1 MTKIADPV
9 VTAAQNLKHKNRQK
23 WLINWELYLLLM
35 IPVIYILVFKYY
47 PMYGAQIAFKD
58 FRVTKGILGSDWV
71 GIKHFKNFFSNY
83 QFSRILTNT
92 LGINIYMLIAGFPA
106 PILLAILLNYL
117 PSRQFRKTVQM
128 VTYTP
133 YFISTVV
140 IVAMV
145 IQFTSIRSG
154 LINNVIAA
162 FGGNRIDMMGN
173 KDLFWSIYVWS
184 GIWQGAGYGS
194 IIYIAALSSVDPEL
208 HEAAVVDGA
217 SLIKRIWHID
227 LPSIAPT
234 IVILLILRCGN
245 IINVG
250 FEKTLLMQNSLNLAR
265 SEVISTYTYKVG
277 LASSTNQY
285 SYASAIGLFT
295 SVINFVMLI
304 SVNTIARKLN
314 KTSLF

>member
-1 MTKIADPV
+1 MNHSDSVSAMYNASTRK
-9 VTAAQNLKHKNRQK
+9 RWK
-23 WLINWELYLLLM
+23 WLTNWELYLLLLL
-35 IPVIYILVFKYY
+35 PVIYVLVFKYY

-58 FRVTKGILGSDWV
+58 YRVTKGIFGSDWV
-71 GIKHFKNFFSNY
+71 GVKHFVSFFTNY
-83 QFSRILTNT
+83 QFSRIITNT

-106 PILLAILLNYL
+106 PVILALLLNYL
-117 PSRQFRKTVQM
+117 PSRRFKKTVQM
-128 VTYTP
+128 VTYVP

-140 IVAMV
+140 MVALV

-154 LINNVIAA
+154 LINNVIEL
-162 FGGNRIDMMGN
+162 FGGQRIDMMGN
-173 KDLFWSIYVWS
+173 KDLFWSLYVWS
-184 GIWQGAGYGS
+184 GIWQGTGYGS

-217 SLIKRIWHID
+217 TLVQRIWHID
-227 LPSIAPT
+227 IPSIAPT

-277 LASSTNQY
+277 LASSSNQY

-295 SVINFVMLI
+295 SAINFVMLI
-304 SVNTIARKLN
+304 VVNAIAKKLN
-314 KTSLF
+314 RTSLF

>member
-1 MTKIADPV
+1 MNHSDSVSAMYNTSTRK
-9 VTAAQNLKHKNRQK
+9 RWK
-23 WLINWELYLLLM
+23 WLTNWELYLLLLL
-35 IPVIYILVFKYY
+35 PVIYVLVFKYY

-58 FRVTKGILGSDWV
+58 YRVTKGIFGSDWV
-71 GIKHFKNFFSNY
+71 GVKHFVSFFTNY
-83 QFSRILTNT
+83 QFSRIITNT

-106 PILLAILLNYL
+106 PVILALLLNYL
-117 PSRQFRKTVQM
+117 PSRRFKKTVQM
-128 VTYTP
+128 VTYVP

-140 IVAMV
+140 MVALV

-154 LINNVIAA
+154 LINNVIEL
-162 FGGNRIDMMGN
+162 FGGQRIDMMGN
-173 KDLFWSIYVWS
+173 KDLFWSLYVWS
-184 GIWQGAGYGS
+184 GIWQGTGYGS

-217 SLIKRIWHID
+217 TLVQRIWHID

-277 LASSTNQY
+277 LASSSNQY

-295 SVINFVMLI
+295 SAINFVMLI
-304 SVNTIARKLN
+304 VVNAIAKKLN
-314 KTSLF
+314 RTSLF